1 MKFIHISDL
10 HLGIRLYDYS
20 LLEDQE
26 FILKRILE
34 IVDAERPDGILIAG
48 DIFDKPV
55 PPAEAVR
62 IFDSFLSALAAR
74 SVQVYAVSG
83 NHDSPERV
91 SYGARLMD
99 RSGVHIAPVYDG
111 TVARIPFEDGYG
123 SGAVY
128 LLPFLKPANVRR
140 FFPDEEIATYT
151 DALRTAFGTV
161 EVDERERNVLVTHQF
176 VTGAKRTDSEEVTVG
191 GADNVDVSVFDAFD
205 YVALGH
211 LHSAQTC
218 GRDTVRY
225 CGTLLK
231 YSFSEARDRKSVTV
245 VELREKGSVEV
256 RTLDLEPLRDLVEM
270 KGKYEDLT
278 RKSYYEGTSWQSDY
292 THITLT
298 DEEDIFDAT
307 GKLRTIY
314 HNLMRLDYDNTRT
327 RAHTLS
333 ENETQPERR
342 TPLEMFADLFEKQN
356 GRPMEPEQ
364 TAYVQALLDEI
375 AEEAERQ

>member
-1 MKFIHISDL
+1 MKLIHISDL

-34 IVDAERPDGILIAG
+34 VVDAERPDGILIAG

-62 IFDSFLSALAAR
+62 IFDNFLSALAAR
-74 SVQVYAVSG
+74 PVQVYAISG

-91 SYGARLMD
+91 SFGARLMD

-111 TVARIPFEDGYG
+111 TVTRIPFEDGYG
-123 SGAVY
+123 PGAVY
-128 LLPFLKPANVRR
+128 LLPFLKPAHVRR

-151 DALRTAFGTV
+151 DALRTALSTL
-161 EVDERERNVLVTHQF
+161 ELDKRERKVLITHQF
-176 VTGAKRTDSEEVTVG
+176 VTGARRSDSEEVTVG
-191 GADNVDVSVFDAFD
+191 RLDNVDASVFDGFD

-211 LHSAQTC
+211 LHTAQTC

-225 CGTLLK
+225 CGTPLK
-231 YSFSEARDRKSVTV
+231 YSFSEAKDRKTVTV

-256 RTLDLEPLRDLVEM
+256 RTLDLEPMRDLVEL
-270 KGKYEDLT
+270 KGRYEDLT
-278 RKSYYEGTSWQSDY
+278 RKSYYEGTSWRSDY
-292 THITLT
+292 IHITLT
-298 DEEDIFDAT
+298 DEEDIFDAV

-327 RAHTLS
+327 RAHAS
-333 ENETQPERR
+333 PGEMKEPERK
-342 TPLEMFADLFEKQN
+342 TPLKMFGELFEKQN

-364 TAYVQALLDEI
+364 IAYVQALLEEI
-375 AEEAERQ
+375 AEEETL